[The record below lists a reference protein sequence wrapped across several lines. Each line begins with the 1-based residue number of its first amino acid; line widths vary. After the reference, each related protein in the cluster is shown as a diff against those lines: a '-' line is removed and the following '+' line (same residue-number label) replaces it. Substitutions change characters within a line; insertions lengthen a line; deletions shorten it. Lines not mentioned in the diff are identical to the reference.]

1 MVPSASIPAVR
12 QNRSKL
18 TETAS
23 QALSTAPI
31 PAGGKAVNGVIA
43 FFMALLS
50 FRGISTPS
58 LPAQGEQ
65 RRSSYFNIPRGNP
78 TRDRR
83 HHQLRCGRERKLSEC
98 EAGGRFEGVGRR
110 GAAAFDA
117 SDRRLDREGIRA
129 RL

>member
-18 TETAS
+18 IETAS

-31 PAGGKAVNGVIA
+31 PVGGKAVNGVIA

-50 FRGISTPS
+50 FCGISTPS

-65 RRSSYFNIPRGNP
+65 RRSSYFNIPRGNSAHKP
-78 TRDRR
+78 AMEIEPND
-83 HHQLRCGRERKLSEC
+83 QVPSFLLS
-98 EAGGRFEGVGRR
+98 
-110 GAAAFDA
+110 
-117 SDRRLDREGIRA
+117 A
-129 RL
+129 R

>member
-12 QNRSKL
+12 QKRSKL

-31 PAGGKAVNGVIA
+31 PVRGKAVNGVIA

-65 RRSSYFNIPRGNP
+65 RRSSYFNIPRGNSFLNP
-78 TRDRR
+78 SR
-83 HHQLRCGRERKLSEC
+83 HIIMNWNGLGRVISVQKKN
-98 EAGGRFEGVGRR
+98 AVEG
-110 GAAAFDA
+110 D
-117 SDRRLDREGIRA
+117 S
-129 RL
+129 

>member
-18 TETAS
+18 TDTAS

-31 PAGGKAVNGVIA
+31 PVGGKAVNGVIA

-65 RRSSYFNIPRGNP
+65 CRSSYFNIPRGNS
-78 TRDRR
+78 RLGFVRGFRR
-83 HHQLRCGRERKLSEC
+83 MARADLHYDEHEKRACAVGNVTGR
-98 EAGGRFEGVGRR
+98 
-110 GAAAFDA
+110 AA
-117 SDRRLDREGIRA
+117 
-129 RL
+129 

>member
-31 PAGGKAVNGVIA
+31 PVGGKAVNGVIA

-65 RRSSYFNIPRGNP
+65 RRSSYFNIPRGNS
-78 TRDRR
+78 RR
-83 HHQLRCGRERKLSEC
+83 ACRAALLIQQRLKQTVDDAEGTY
-98 EAGGRFEGVGRR
+98 RFKPQMRIGINSGLVVV
-110 GAAAFDA
+110 A
-117 SDRRLDREGIRA
+117 SVQ
-129 RL
+129 